1 MRGNSH
7 VRCGVGEKV
16 AITSKP
22 YLSLFG
28 GGFIDYANAN
38 NDGEYTKDLAIEF
51 SQKQYQEVKS
61 TGNYS
66 CIRPESAETGACYGD
81 IVRP

>member
-1 MRGNSH
+1 M
-7 VRCGVGEKV
+7 EKN
-16 AITSKP
+16 SKP

-28 GGFIDYANAN
+28 GGFIDYANEHN
-38 NDGEYTKDLAIEF
+38 NGEYSKELAIEF
-51 SQKQYQEVKS
+51 SRMKYQELKQ
-61 TGNYS
+61 TGMYS